1 MFYNIFFYT
10 PVVYICRHIIDF
22 IYLPGYLCWAGLCCV
37 RLYRVRLCRV
47 RYKLIATKTLL
58 NC

>member
-10 PVVYICRHIIDF
+10 PVVYICLHIIDF
-22 IYLPGYLCWAGLCCV
+22 IYLPGY
-37 RLYRVRLCRV
+37 LCRV

>member
-1 MFYNIFFYT
+1 MFYNIFFYM
-10 PVVYICRHIIDF
+10 PFVYICLHIIDF
-22 IYLPGYLCWAGLCCV
+22 IYQPGKLCRA